1 MNIISILLL
10 FLAVLGC
17 SSEETPSAPTT
28 TNGKLSLNVTINKE
42 VTEVANARTLEDDV
56 TVDILDSNGEVAVSY
71 ASISAIPEEIELAT
85 GVYTS
90 VAKSTSASLT
100 GFDTP
105 QYGGISES
113 YSITTDALTAEK
125 LDCTLQNTK
134 VTVAYS
140 DVIKNQYT
148 TYSTN
153 VTSDFGELTFEKD
166 VTRAGYF
173 RATGSLTVV
182 ATIGDNGQTVE
193 SVISDIQPTTLYK
206 VTITIEEGTGKVVIS
221 VDESVLDGGNKD
233 IVITPVEGEARPEY
247 NTSIGFFTKNG
258 KLYDPNGMEFVARG
272 VNNAHFWFD
281 NGGRDLALNA
291 LSAISANSSNMV
303 RLVWQTD
310 YNASNWENEEETV
323 RLRKMINTCIANGMV
338 PMIEMHDATGGENKE
353 QIDAIVAYYTRPDIL
368 SVMKEFESILLI
380 NIANEWSGKN
390 AVYRDTYT
398 EAVTNL
404 RSAGLM
410 HTLVID
416 ASGWGQDI
424 QHVFDYGQNIID
436 SDPLKNIL
444 FSVHM
449 YQSFRTEQSITAAL
463 EKAVELKLPLVVGE
477 FGFKH
482 GDPEIDIPFEHILTE
497 CERLEIG
504 WLAWSWKGNSGGVE
518 YLDLVEEW
526 DGSKVTQWGT
536 DIITGPFG
544 LQNTAKKVSVLK

>member
-10 FLAVLGC
+10 FLGVLGC
-17 SSEETPSAPTT
+17 SSNETPNIPTA

-42 VTEVANARTLEDDV
+42 VTEVANGRTLEEDV
-56 TVDILDSNGEVAVSY
+56 TVDILDSDGKVAVSY

-85 GVYTS
+85 GVYTT

-105 QYGGISES
+105 QYGGVSES
-113 YSITTDALTAEK
+113 YSISTDALTAEM

-166 VTRAGYF
+166 ETRAGYY
-173 RATGSLTVV
+173 RATGNLTIV

-206 VTITIEEGTGKVVIS
+206 VTIAIEEGTGKVIIS

-233 IVITPVEGEARPEY
+233 IVITPVEGEARPDY

-291 LSAISANSSNMV
+291 LSAINANSSNMV

-380 NIANEWSGKN
+380 NIANEWSGKD

-404 RSAGLM
+404 RNAGIM

-482 GDPEIDIPFEHILTE
+482 GDPAVDIPFEHILSE

-536 DIITGPFG
+536 DIITGPYG